1 MPPRRAPT
9 APMAD
14 NVDINQMA
22 YAMHTMAAA
31 VTAQSHAKAQRD
43 LEKRERE
50 ILAAGSRLLSNFNH
64 QTPPKFNGEGG
75 PETADLWL
83 QSVERIFGA
92 IHCPEGEK
100 VVLATYQLLGGSE
113 YWCRNTRLIME
124 NVHEELSWENF
135 KRRFLAKYFPETA
148 RERYG
153 EEFLRLRQAGMN
165 VEAYAKK
172 FESLSRFFRFFRD
185 GIDEV
190 YMCRRFQDGLRYEL
204 QDAVVPLGIRQF
216 QVLVEKCQEVEDMKN
231 KRVNRQGNSN
241 AGGPS
246 RTNDRGSTQN
256 SGRQGSKPYNRP
268 QNSKGPGRSVNQ
280 GTRGKSEG
288 SKGTCYNCGEAGH
301 FSNECTQPKV
311 GNTCYN
317 CKKPGHFAR
326 DCRAPKTGP
335 SANVA
340 QGSQGAR
347 PAAKARAYCMG
358 TELSGQASN
367 AIHESCHIAGNSL
380 TALIDTGA
388 THSFIS
394 LACANRLSLNVSV
407 LPFDLNVLTPAKDL
421 VVNTACLHCLVVIQN
436 RDFLVNLVCLPL
448 LSLEIILGMDWLSYH
463 YVILDCARKL
473 VFFPEPGVRR
483 YLSANRLS
491 VVMCNGEP
499 EIVSLASLG
508 VTSEIR
514 IEEIRVVQDF
524 QDMFPSE
531 IPAFPPCREVE
542 FFIDLQPGT
551 GPISESAYR
560 MAPAELVELK
570 SQIEDLLE
578 KGFIRPSV
586 SPWGARPAANV
597 AQGSQ
602 GARPAAKARAYCMG
616 TELSGQAS
624 NAIHESCHIA
634 GNSLTA
640 LIDTGATHSFI
651 SLACAN
657 RLSLNVSVL
666 PFDLNVL
673 TPAKDLVVN
682 TACLHCLVVIQ
693 NRDFLVNLVCLP
705 LLSLEIILGM
715 DWLSYHYVILD
726 CARKL
731 VFFPEPGVRRYL
743 SANRLSVVMCN
754 GEPEI
759 VSLASLGVTSEI
771 RIEEIR
777 VVQDFQDMF
786 PSEIPAF
793 PPCREVE
800 FFIDLQ
806 PGTGPISESAYRM
819 APAEL
824 VELKSQIEDLLEKGF
839 IRPSVSPW
847 GAPVLLVKKKDGKS
861 RLCVDYRKLNKVTI
875 KNRYPL
881 PRIDDLMDQLRGAS
895 VFSKIDLKSGYHQIR
910 VRDEDIQKTAFRTRY
925 GHYEFLVMP
934 FGVTNAPAIFMAYMN
949 RLFNSFLDKFV
960 VVFIDDILVYSKSEE
975 EHGEHLRLVLQVLR
989 ESKLYANPS
998 KCDFWLEEVNF
1009 LGHVISKEGIAV
1021 DPAKIDTVLS
1031 WKQPQTVTDVR
1042 SFVGLAGYYRRFIE
1056 GFAKIV
1062 APMTQLTRKDQP
1074 FAWTE
1079 KCELSFQLLK
1089 ERLTTSPVLMLPQ
1102 SDEPYEVYCDASH
1115 QGLGCVLM
1123 QHKRA
1128 VAYAS
1133 RQLKVHEKN
1142 YPTHDLELAAV
1153 VFALKIWRHYL
1164 YGCTFVVFSDHKS
1177 LKYLFDQKELNMR
1190 QRRWMETL
1198 KDFDF
1203 TLEYHPG
1210 KANVVADALSMK
1222 SVSVCSAQMAS
1233 QQELLRE
1240 FRDLHLEVEFALG
1253 NMRLGMITISN
1264 GLLEDIANCQG
1275 DEFLMGK
1282 RALIVRET
1290 NRDFKVGP
1298 DNILRCNG
1306 RVCVPDAMDLRNT
1319 ILGEA
1324 HKSKLSMHPGA
1335 TKMYQDLRQD
1345 FWWPG
1350 MKRDV
1355 AEFVA
1360 SCLTCQKAKIEH
1372 QRPAGM
1378 LQSLDIPEWKWD
1390 SISMDFITGL
1400 PKTRRKHDSIWVIVD
1415 RLTKSA
1421 HFLPVRITDTAAKLT
1436 DVYIA
1441 EIVRLHGIPSSI
1453 VSDRDPKFT
1462 SHFWKTLHEALG
1474 TKLRLS
1480 SAYHPQTDGQTERTN
1495 QSLEDLLRACVLDD
1509 RGSWDDVLPLIEFT
1523 YNNSFHASIGMAPYE
1538 ALYGRRCQ
1546 TPLCWYQDGES
1557 MIVGPEM
1564 VQQTTDKVRKIRAMM
1579 KVAQDRQK
1587 SYADRRR
1594 RPLEFEEGD
1603 HVFLRVTPTTG
1614 VGRALKAKKLTPKF
1628 IGPYQILERI
1638 GKVAYRIALPPVLSL
1653 IHDVFHVSQLR
1664 KYTPDPSHVITPD
1677 DIQLRDNL
1685 SFEVPPIKI
1694 ADRKMKRLRTK
1705 EIPLVKVIWNE
1716 ATGDTTWELESKMK
1730 ELYPSLFDDV

>member
-1 MPPRRAPT
+1 MPPRRAP
-9 APMAD
+9 ARGD
-14 NVDINQMA
+14 DDVDIHQMA
-22 YAMHTMAAA
+22 YAMNTMAAA
-31 VTAQSHAKAQRD
+31 VTAQTHAKAQRD
-43 LEKRERE
+43 LEKRDRE
-50 ILAAGSRLLSNFNH
+50 ILAARSRVLASFN
-64 QTPPKFNGEGG
+64 QQAPPKFNGEGG

-83 QSVERIFGA
+83 HAMERIFGA

-113 YWCRNTRLIME
+113 FWWRNTRLIME
-124 NVHEELSWENF
+124 NAYEEINWENF

-153 EEFLRLRQAGMN
+153 EEFLRLRQGSMN
-165 VEAYAKK
+165 VEAYSKK

-216 QVLVEKCQEVEDMKN
+216 QVLVEKCQEVEDMRN
-231 KRVNRQGNSN
+231 KRVNRQGGFS

-246 RTNDRGSTQN
+246 RSGGPNQSQNRGK
-256 SGRQGSKPYNRP
+256 QGSKPYDRP
-268 QNSKGPGRSVNQ
+268 QYNKGQGRSVNQ
-280 GTRGKSEG
+280 NSQNTGKQG
-288 SKGTCYNCGEAGH
+288 CFKCGEVGH
-301 FSNECTQPKV
+301 YANECRNQGHV
-311 GNTCYN
+311 CFN

-326 DCRAPKTGP
+326 DCKAPKAGP

-340 QGSQGAR
+340 QGSQGTR

-358 TELSGQASN
+358 TEVSGQASN

-394 LACANRLSLNVSV
+394 LACANWLSLNVSV

-436 RDFLVNLVCLPL
+436 REFLVNLVCLPL
-448 LSLEIILGMDWLSYH
+448 TSLEIILGMDWLSYH

-483 YLSANRLS
+483 YL
-491 VVMCNGEP
+491 
-499 EIVSLASLG
+499 
-508 VTSEIR
+508 
-514 IEEIRVVQDF
+514 
-524 QDMFPSE
+524 
-531 IPAFPPCREVE
+531 
-542 FFIDLQPGT
+542 
-551 GPISESAYR
+551 
-560 MAPAELVELK
+560 
-570 SQIEDLLE
+570 
-578 KGFIRPSV
+578 
-586 SPWGARPAANV
+586 
-597 AQGSQ
+597 
-602 GARPAAKARAYCMG
+602 
-616 TELSGQAS
+616 
-624 NAIHESCHIA
+624 
-634 GNSLTA
+634 
-640 LIDTGATHSFI
+640 
-651 SLACAN
+651 
-657 RLSLNVSVL
+657 
-666 PFDLNVL
+666 
-673 TPAKDLVVN
+673 
-682 TACLHCLVVIQ
+682 
-693 NRDFLVNLVCLP
+693 
-705 LLSLEIILGM
+705 
-715 DWLSYHYVILD
+715 
-726 CARKL
+726 
-731 VFFPEPGVRRYL
+731 
-743 SANRLSVVMCN
+743 
-754 GEPEI
+754 
-759 VSLASLGVTSEI
+759 
-771 RIEEIR
+771 
-777 VVQDFQDMF
+777 
-786 PSEIPAF
+786 
-793 PPCREVE
+793 
-800 FFIDLQ
+800 
-806 PGTGPISESAYRM
+806 
-819 APAEL
+819 
-824 VELKSQIEDLLEKGF
+824 
-839 IRPSVSPW
+839 
-847 GAPVLLVKKKDGKS
+847 
-861 RLCVDYRKLNKVTI
+861 
-875 KNRYPL
+875 
-881 PRIDDLMDQLRGAS
+881 
-895 VFSKIDLKSGYHQIR
+895 
-910 VRDEDIQKTAFRTRY
+910 
-925 GHYEFLVMP
+925 
-934 FGVTNAPAIFMAYMN
+934 
-949 RLFNSFLDKFV
+949 
-960 VVFIDDILVYSKSEE
+960 
-975 EHGEHLRLVLQVLR
+975 
-989 ESKLYANPS
+989 
-998 KCDFWLEEVNF
+998 
-1009 LGHVISKEGIAV
+1009 
-1021 DPAKIDTVLS
+1021 
-1031 WKQPQTVTDVR
+1031 
-1042 SFVGLAGYYRRFIE
+1042 
-1056 GFAKIV
+1056 
-1062 APMTQLTRKDQP
+1062 
-1074 FAWTE
+1074 
-1079 KCELSFQLLK
+1079 
-1089 ERLTTSPVLMLPQ
+1089 
-1102 SDEPYEVYCDASH
+1102 
-1115 QGLGCVLM
+1115 
-1123 QHKRA
+1123 
-1128 VAYAS
+1128 
-1133 RQLKVHEKN
+1133 
-1142 YPTHDLELAAV
+1142 
-1153 VFALKIWRHYL
+1153 
-1164 YGCTFVVFSDHKS
+1164 
-1177 LKYLFDQKELNMR
+1177 
-1190 QRRWMETL
+1190 
-1198 KDFDF
+1198 
-1203 TLEYHPG
+1203 
-1210 KANVVADALSMK
+1210 K

-1233 QQELLRE
+1233 QQELLKE

-1306 RVCVPDAMDLRNT
+1306 RVCVPDAMNLRNT

-1372 QRPAGM
+1372 QRPAGI

-1523 YNNSFHASIGMAPYE
+1523 YNNSYHSTIGMAPYE

-1557 MIVGPEM
+1557 LIVGPEM

-1628 IGPYQILERI
+1628 IGPYQILERV

-1730 ELYPSLFDDV
+1730 ELYPGLFDDV

>member
-1 MPPRRAPT
+1 MPPRRAP
-9 APMAD
+9 ARGD
-14 NVDINQMA
+14 DDVDIHQMA
-22 YAMHTMAAA
+22 YAMNTMAAA
-31 VTAQSHAKAQRD
+31 VTAQTHAKAQRD
-43 LEKRERE
+43 LEKRDRE
-50 ILAAGSRLLSNFNH
+50 ILAAGSRVLASFN
-64 QTPPKFNGEGG
+64 QQAPPKFNGEGG

-83 QSVERIFGA
+83 HAMERIFGA

-113 YWCRNTRLIME
+113 FWWRNTRLIME
-124 NVHEELSWENF
+124 NAYEEINWENF

-153 EEFLRLRQAGMN
+153 EEFLRLRQGSMN
-165 VEAYAKK
+165 VEAYSKK

-216 QVLVEKCQEVEDMKN
+216 QVLVEKCQEVEDMRN
-231 KRVNRQGNSN
+231 KRVSRQGGFS

-246 RTNDRGSTQN
+246 RSGGPNQSQNRGK
-256 SGRQGSKPYNRP
+256 QGSKPYDRP
-268 QNSKGPGRSVNQ
+268 QYNKGQGRSVNQ
-280 GTRGKSEG
+280 NSQNTGKQG
-288 SKGTCYNCGEAGH
+288 CFKCGEVGH
-301 FSNECTQPKV
+301 YANECRNQGHV
-311 GNTCYN
+311 CFN

-326 DCRAPKTGP
+326 DCKAPKAGP

-340 QGSQGAR
+340 QGSQGTR

-358 TELSGQASN
+358 TEVSGQASN

-436 RDFLVNLVCLPL
+436 REFLVNLVCLPL
-448 LSLEIILGMDWLSYH
+448 TSLEIILGMDWLSYH

-483 YLSANRLS
+483 YL
-491 VVMCNGEP
+491 
-499 EIVSLASLG
+499 
-508 VTSEIR
+508 
-514 IEEIRVVQDF
+514 
-524 QDMFPSE
+524 
-531 IPAFPPCREVE
+531 
-542 FFIDLQPGT
+542 
-551 GPISESAYR
+551 
-560 MAPAELVELK
+560 
-570 SQIEDLLE
+570 
-578 KGFIRPSV
+578 
-586 SPWGARPAANV
+586 
-597 AQGSQ
+597 
-602 GARPAAKARAYCMG
+602 
-616 TELSGQAS
+616 
-624 NAIHESCHIA
+624 
-634 GNSLTA
+634 
-640 LIDTGATHSFI
+640 
-651 SLACAN
+651 
-657 RLSLNVSVL
+657 
-666 PFDLNVL
+666 
-673 TPAKDLVVN
+673 
-682 TACLHCLVVIQ
+682 
-693 NRDFLVNLVCLP
+693 
-705 LLSLEIILGM
+705 
-715 DWLSYHYVILD
+715 
-726 CARKL
+726 
-731 VFFPEPGVRRYL
+731 
-743 SANRLSVVMCN
+743 
-754 GEPEI
+754 
-759 VSLASLGVTSEI
+759 
-771 RIEEIR
+771 
-777 VVQDFQDMF
+777 
-786 PSEIPAF
+786 
-793 PPCREVE
+793 
-800 FFIDLQ
+800 
-806 PGTGPISESAYRM
+806 
-819 APAEL
+819 
-824 VELKSQIEDLLEKGF
+824 
-839 IRPSVSPW
+839 
-847 GAPVLLVKKKDGKS
+847 
-861 RLCVDYRKLNKVTI
+861 
-875 KNRYPL
+875 
-881 PRIDDLMDQLRGAS
+881 
-895 VFSKIDLKSGYHQIR
+895 
-910 VRDEDIQKTAFRTRY
+910 
-925 GHYEFLVMP
+925 
-934 FGVTNAPAIFMAYMN
+934 
-949 RLFNSFLDKFV
+949 
-960 VVFIDDILVYSKSEE
+960 
-975 EHGEHLRLVLQVLR
+975 
-989 ESKLYANPS
+989 
-998 KCDFWLEEVNF
+998 
-1009 LGHVISKEGIAV
+1009 
-1021 DPAKIDTVLS
+1021 
-1031 WKQPQTVTDVR
+1031 
-1042 SFVGLAGYYRRFIE
+1042 
-1056 GFAKIV
+1056 
-1062 APMTQLTRKDQP
+1062 
-1074 FAWTE
+1074 
-1079 KCELSFQLLK
+1079 
-1089 ERLTTSPVLMLPQ
+1089 
-1102 SDEPYEVYCDASH
+1102 
-1115 QGLGCVLM
+1115 
-1123 QHKRA
+1123 
-1128 VAYAS
+1128 
-1133 RQLKVHEKN
+1133 
-1142 YPTHDLELAAV
+1142 
-1153 VFALKIWRHYL
+1153 
-1164 YGCTFVVFSDHKS
+1164 
-1177 LKYLFDQKELNMR
+1177 
-1190 QRRWMETL
+1190 
-1198 KDFDF
+1198 
-1203 TLEYHPG
+1203 
-1210 KANVVADALSMK
+1210 K

-1233 QQELLRE
+1233 QQELLKE
-1240 FRDLHLEVEFALG
+1240 FRDLQLEVEFALG

-1306 RVCVPDAMDLRNT
+1306 RVCVPDAMNLRNT

-1523 YNNSFHASIGMAPYE
+1523 YNNSYHSTIGMAPYE

-1557 MIVGPEM
+1557 LIVGPEM

-1628 IGPYQILERI
+1628 IGPYQILERV

-1716 ATGDTTWELESKMK
+1716 ATGDTT
-1730 ELYPSLFDDV
+1730 

>member
-9 APMAD
+9 APVTDNAD
-14 NVDINQMA
+14 IYQMA
-22 YAMHTMAAA
+22 YAMNTMAAA

-50 ILAAGSRLLSNFNH
+50 ILAAGSRLLSSFNH

-113 YWCRNTRLIME
+113 YWWRNTRLIME
-124 NVHEELSWENF
+124 NVHEDLSWENF

-185 GIDEV
+185 GIDED

-231 KRVNRQGNSN
+231 KRVNRQGNSS

-268 QNSKGPGRSVNQ
+268 QHSKGPGRSVNQ
-280 GTRGKSEG
+280 GNRGKSEG

-301 FSNECTQPKV
+301 FSNECTQPKG

-347 PAAKARAYCMG
+347 PAAKVRAYCMG

-514 IEEIRVVQDF
+514 IGEIRVVQDF
-524 QDMFPSE
+524 QD
-531 IPAFPPCREVE
+531 V
-542 FFIDLQPGT
+542 
-551 GPISESAYR
+551 
-560 MAPAELVELK
+560 
-570 SQIEDLLE
+570 
-578 KGFIRPSV
+578 
-586 SPWGARPAANV
+586 
-597 AQGSQ
+597 
-602 GARPAAKARAYCMG
+602 
-616 TELSGQAS
+616 
-624 NAIHESCHIA
+624 
-634 GNSLTA
+634 
-640 LIDTGATHSFI
+640 
-651 SLACAN
+651 
-657 RLSLNVSVL
+657 
-666 PFDLNVL
+666 
-673 TPAKDLVVN
+673 
-682 TACLHCLVVIQ
+682 
-693 NRDFLVNLVCLP
+693 
-705 LLSLEIILGM
+705 
-715 DWLSYHYVILD
+715 
-726 CARKL
+726 
-731 VFFPEPGVRRYL
+731 
-743 SANRLSVVMCN
+743 
-754 GEPEI
+754 
-759 VSLASLGVTSEI
+759 
-771 RIEEIR
+771 
-777 VVQDFQDMF
+777 F

-847 GAPVLLVKKKDGKS
+847 GAPVLLVMKK
-861 RLCVDYRKLNKVTI
+861 
-875 KNRYPL
+875 
-881 PRIDDLMDQLRGAS
+881 
-895 VFSKIDLKSGYHQIR
+895 
-910 VRDEDIQKTAFRTRY
+910 
-925 GHYEFLVMP
+925 
-934 FGVTNAPAIFMAYMN
+934 
-949 RLFNSFLDKFV
+949 
-960 VVFIDDILVYSKSEE
+960 
-975 EHGEHLRLVLQVLR
+975 
-989 ESKLYANPS
+989 
-998 KCDFWLEEVNF
+998 
-1009 LGHVISKEGIAV
+1009 
-1021 DPAKIDTVLS
+1021 
-1031 WKQPQTVTDVR
+1031 
-1042 SFVGLAGYYRRFIE
+1042 
-1056 GFAKIV
+1056 
-1062 APMTQLTRKDQP
+1062 
-1074 FAWTE
+1074 
-1079 KCELSFQLLK
+1079 
-1089 ERLTTSPVLMLPQ
+1089 
-1102 SDEPYEVYCDASH
+1102 
-1115 QGLGCVLM
+1115 
-1123 QHKRA
+1123 
-1128 VAYAS
+1128 
-1133 RQLKVHEKN
+1133 
-1142 YPTHDLELAAV
+1142 
-1153 VFALKIWRHYL
+1153 
-1164 YGCTFVVFSDHKS
+1164 
-1177 LKYLFDQKELNMR
+1177 
-1190 QRRWMETL
+1190 
-1198 KDFDF
+1198 
-1203 TLEYHPG
+1203 
-1210 KANVVADALSMK
+1210 
-1222 SVSVCSAQMAS
+1222 
-1233 QQELLRE
+1233 
-1240 FRDLHLEVEFALG
+1240 
-1253 NMRLGMITISN
+1253 
-1264 GLLEDIANCQG
+1264 
-1275 DEFLMGK
+1275 
-1282 RALIVRET
+1282 
-1290 NRDFKVGP
+1290 
-1298 DNILRCNG
+1298 
-1306 RVCVPDAMDLRNT
+1306 
-1319 ILGEA
+1319 
-1324 HKSKLSMHPGA
+1324 
-1335 TKMYQDLRQD
+1335 
-1345 FWWPG
+1345 
-1350 MKRDV
+1350 DV
-1355 AEFVA
+1355 AEYVA

-1421 HFLPVRITDTAAKLT
+1421 HFLPVRATDTAAKLT
-1436 DVYIA
+1436 DIYIA
-1441 EIVRLHGIPSSI
+1441 EIVRLHGILSSI
-1453 VSDRDPKFT
+1453 VSDRDPKFI
-1462 SHFWKTLHEALG
+1462 SHFWRTLHEALG

-1587 SYADRRR
+1587 SYADRCR

-1603 HVFLRVTPTTG
+1603 HVFLRVTPTTV

-1677 DIQLRDNL
+1677 DIQLRDDL

-1716 ATGDTTWELESKMK
+1716 ATGDTTWELESKMR

>member
-9 APMAD
+9 APMTD

-64 QTPPKFNGEGG
+64 QTPPKFNGEGS

-113 YWCRNTRLIME
+113 YWWRNTRLIME

-135 KRRFLAKYFPETA
+135 KRRFLAKYFPDTA

-185 GIDEV
+185 GIDED

-268 QNSKGPGRSVNQ
+268 QHSKGPGRSVNQ

-340 QGSQGAR
+340 QGSLGAR

-483 YLSANRLS
+483 
-491 VVMCNGEP
+491 
-499 EIVSLASLG
+499 
-508 VTSEIR
+508 
-514 IEEIRVVQDF
+514 
-524 QDMFPSE
+524 
-531 IPAFPPCREVE
+531 
-542 FFIDLQPGT
+542 
-551 GPISESAYR
+551 
-560 MAPAELVELK
+560 
-570 SQIEDLLE
+570 
-578 KGFIRPSV
+578 
-586 SPWGARPAANV
+586 
-597 AQGSQ
+597 
-602 GARPAAKARAYCMG
+602 
-616 TELSGQAS
+616 
-624 NAIHESCHIA
+624 
-634 GNSLTA
+634 
-640 LIDTGATHSFI
+640 
-651 SLACAN
+651 
-657 RLSLNVSVL
+657 
-666 PFDLNVL
+666 
-673 TPAKDLVVN
+673 
-682 TACLHCLVVIQ
+682 
-693 NRDFLVNLVCLP
+693 
-705 LLSLEIILGM
+705 
-715 DWLSYHYVILD
+715 
-726 CARKL
+726 
-731 VFFPEPGVRRYL
+731 
-743 SANRLSVVMCN
+743 
-754 GEPEI
+754 
-759 VSLASLGVTSEI
+759 
-771 RIEEIR
+771 
-777 VVQDFQDMF
+777 
-786 PSEIPAF
+786 
-793 PPCREVE
+793 
-800 FFIDLQ
+800 
-806 PGTGPISESAYRM
+806 
-819 APAEL
+819 
-824 VELKSQIEDLLEKGF
+824 
-839 IRPSVSPW
+839 
-847 GAPVLLVKKKDGKS
+847 
-861 RLCVDYRKLNKVTI
+861 
-875 KNRYPL
+875 
-881 PRIDDLMDQLRGAS
+881 
-895 VFSKIDLKSGYHQIR
+895 
-910 VRDEDIQKTAFRTRY
+910 
-925 GHYEFLVMP
+925 
-934 FGVTNAPAIFMAYMN
+934 
-949 RLFNSFLDKFV
+949 
-960 VVFIDDILVYSKSEE
+960 
-975 EHGEHLRLVLQVLR
+975 
-989 ESKLYANPS
+989 
-998 KCDFWLEEVNF
+998 
-1009 LGHVISKEGIAV
+1009 
-1021 DPAKIDTVLS
+1021 
-1031 WKQPQTVTDVR
+1031 
-1042 SFVGLAGYYRRFIE
+1042 
-1056 GFAKIV
+1056 
-1062 APMTQLTRKDQP
+1062 
-1074 FAWTE
+1074 
-1079 KCELSFQLLK
+1079 
-1089 ERLTTSPVLMLPQ
+1089 
-1102 SDEPYEVYCDASH
+1102 
-1115 QGLGCVLM
+1115 
-1123 QHKRA
+1123 
-1128 VAYAS
+1128 
-1133 RQLKVHEKN
+1133 
-1142 YPTHDLELAAV
+1142 
-1153 VFALKIWRHYL
+1153 
-1164 YGCTFVVFSDHKS
+1164 
-1177 LKYLFDQKELNMR
+1177 
-1190 QRRWMETL
+1190 
-1198 KDFDF
+1198 
-1203 TLEYHPG
+1203 
-1210 KANVVADALSMK
+1210 K

-1233 QQELLRE
+1233 QQELLKE

-1264 GLLEDIANCQG
+1264 GLLEDIANCQ
-1275 DEFLMGK
+1275 DDKFLMEK
-1282 RALIVRET
+1282 KALIVRGT
-1290 NRDFKVGP
+1290 NRDFKVGS
-1298 DNILRCNG
+1298 DNILRCQG
-1306 RVCVPDAMDLRNT
+1306 RVCVPDAMNLRNT

-1324 HKSKLSMHPGA
+1324 HKSKLSIHPGA

-1350 MKRDV
+1350 MKKDV

-1523 YNNSFHASIGMAPYE
+1523 YNNSYHSTIGMAPYE

-1587 SYADRRR
+1587 SYADKRR

-1614 VGRALKAKKLTPKF
+1614 VGRALKARKLTPKF

-1638 GKVAYRIALPPVLSL
+1638 GKVAYRIALPQALSL

-1730 ELYPSLFDDV
+1730 ELYPRLFDDV

>member
-1 MPPRRAPT
+1 MCRNRMPPRRAPT
-9 APMAD
+9 VPMAD
-14 NVDINQMA
+14 NVDVNQMA
-22 YAMHTMAAA
+22 YAMHTMAAV

-50 ILAAGSRLLSNFNH
+50 ILAAGSRLLSSFNH

-92 IHCPEGEK
+92 IRCPEGEK

-113 YWCRNTRLIME
+113 YWWTNTRLIME

-135 KRRFLAKYFPETA
+135 RRRFLAKYFPETA

-185 GIDEV
+185 GIDED

-231 KRVNRQGNSN
+231 KRVNRQGNSS

-246 RTNDRGSTQN
+246 RSSGQSQNRGKQS
-256 SGRQGSKPYNRP
+256 SKPYDRP
-268 QNSKGPGRSVNQ
+268 QNNRGPGRSVNQ
-280 GTRGKSEG
+280 GSRGKSDG
-288 SKGTCYNCGEAGH
+288 SKGNCYNCGEAGH
-301 FSNECTQPKV
+301 FANECTKPK
-311 GNTCYN
+311 GENTCYN

-340 QGSQGAR
+340 QGSQGDR
-347 PAAKARAYCMG
+347 PVAKARAYCMG
-358 TELSGQASN
+358 TEVSGQASN

-394 LACANRLSLNVSV
+394 LDCANRLSLNVSM

-436 RDFLVNLVCLPL
+436 REFLVNLVCLPL

-514 IEEIRVVQDF
+514 IGEFRLVQDF
-524 QDMFPSE
+524 QDVFPSE

-560 MAPAELVELK
+560 MAP
-570 SQIEDLLE
+570 S
-578 KGFIRPSV
+578 
-586 SPWGARPAANV
+586 
-597 AQGSQ
+597 
-602 GARPAAKARAYCMG
+602 
-616 TELSGQAS
+616 
-624 NAIHESCHIA
+624 
-634 GNSLTA
+634 
-640 LIDTGATHSFI
+640 
-651 SLACAN
+651 
-657 RLSLNVSVL
+657 
-666 PFDLNVL
+666 
-673 TPAKDLVVN
+673 
-682 TACLHCLVVIQ
+682 
-693 NRDFLVNLVCLP
+693 
-705 LLSLEIILGM
+705 
-715 DWLSYHYVILD
+715 
-726 CARKL
+726 
-731 VFFPEPGVRRYL
+731 
-743 SANRLSVVMCN
+743 
-754 GEPEI
+754 
-759 VSLASLGVTSEI
+759 
-771 RIEEIR
+771 
-777 VVQDFQDMF
+777 
-786 PSEIPAF
+786 
-793 PPCREVE
+793 
-800 FFIDLQ
+800 
-806 PGTGPISESAYRM
+806 
-819 APAEL
+819 EL

-949 RLFNSFLDKFV
+949 RIFHSFLDKFV
-960 VVFIDDILVYSKSEE
+960 VVFIDDILVYSRNEE
-975 EHGEHLRLVLQVLR
+975 EHVEHLRLVLQVLR

-998 KCDFWLEEVNF
+998 KCEFWLEEVNF
-1009 LGHVISKEGIAV
+1009 LGHVISRDGIAV

-1079 KCELSFQLLK
+1079 KCDSSFQLLK
-1089 ERLTTSPVLMLPQ
+1089 ERLTTSPVLVLPQ

-1133 RQLKVHEKN
+1133 RQLKVHEKD

-1153 VFALKIWRHYL
+1153 VFALKIWRHHL

-1210 KANVVADALSMK
+1210 KANVVADALSRK
-1222 SVSVCSAQMAS
+1222 SVTVYSAQMAS

-1253 NMRLGMITISN
+1253 NMRLGMITISS
-1264 GLLEDIANCQG
+1264 GLLEDIANRQ
-1275 DEFLMGK
+1275 DDRFLMEK

-1290 NRDFKVGP
+1290 NRDFKVGS
-1298 DNILRCNG
+1298 DNILRCRG
-1306 RVCVPDAMDLRNT
+1306 RVCVPEAMDLRNT

-1324 HKSKLSMHPGA
+1324 HKSKLSMH
-1335 TKMYQDLRQD
+1335 
-1345 FWWPG
+1345 
-1350 MKRDV
+1350 
-1355 AEFVA
+1355 
-1360 SCLTCQKAKIEH
+1360 
-1372 QRPAGM
+1372 
-1378 LQSLDIPEWKWD
+1378 
-1390 SISMDFITGL
+1390 
-1400 PKTRRKHDSIWVIVD
+1400 
-1415 RLTKSA
+1415 LTK
-1421 HFLPVRITDTAAKLT
+1421 
-1436 DVYIA
+1436 Y
-1441 EIVRLHGIPSSI
+1441 
-1453 VSDRDPKFT
+1453 
-1462 SHFWKTLHEALG
+1462 
-1474 TKLRLS
+1474 
-1480 SAYHPQTDGQTERTN
+1480 
-1495 QSLEDLLRACVLDD
+1495 QSKYV
-1509 RGSWDDVLPLIEFT
+1509 
-1523 YNNSFHASIGMAPYE
+1523 N
-1538 ALYGRRCQ
+1538 
-1546 TPLCWYQDGES
+1546 
-1557 MIVGPEM
+1557 
-1564 VQQTTDKVRKIRAMM
+1564 
-1579 KVAQDRQK
+1579 
-1587 SYADRRR
+1587 
-1594 RPLEFEEGD
+1594 
-1603 HVFLRVTPTTG
+1603 
-1614 VGRALKAKKLTPKF
+1614 
-1628 IGPYQILERI
+1628 
-1638 GKVAYRIALPPVLSL
+1638 YRIRRDCSESNASNWYHTKVNLQLNKL
-1653 IHDVFHVSQLR
+1653 GGVFRFQ
-1664 KYTPDPSHVITPD
+1664 T
-1677 DIQLRDNL
+1677 
-1685 SFEVPPIKI
+1685 
-1694 ADRKMKRLRTK
+1694 
-1705 EIPLVKVIWNE
+1705 
-1716 ATGDTTWELESKMK
+1716 
-1730 ELYPSLFDDV
+1730 

>member
-9 APMAD
+9 VPMAD
-14 NVDINQMA
+14 NVDVNHMA

-113 YWCRNTRLIME
+113 YWWRNTRLIME
-124 NVHEELSWENF
+124 NGHEELNWENF

-153 EEFLRLRQAGMN
+153 EEFLRLRQGGMN
-165 VEAYAKK
+165 VESYAKK

-216 QVLVEKCQEVEDMKN
+216 QVLVEKCQEVEDMRN
-231 KRVNRQGNSN
+231 KRVNRQGGSS

-268 QNSKGPGRSVNQ
+268 QHSRGPGRSVNQ

-288 SKGTCYNCGEAGH
+288 SKGACYNCGEAGH
-301 FSNECTQPKV
+301 FSNECTQPK
-311 GNTCYN
+311 GGSACFN

-448 LSLEIILGMDWLSYH
+448 TSLEIILGMDWLSYH

-508 VTSEIR
+508 VKSEIR

-524 QDMFPSE
+524 QDVFPSE

-570 SQIEDLLE
+570 SQIEDLL
-578 KGFIRPSV
+578 
-586 SPWGARPAANV
+586 
-597 AQGSQ
+597 
-602 GARPAAKARAYCMG
+602 
-616 TELSGQAS
+616 
-624 NAIHESCHIA
+624 
-634 GNSLTA
+634 
-640 LIDTGATHSFI
+640 D
-651 SLACAN
+651 
-657 RLSLNVSVL
+657 
-666 PFDLNVL
+666 
-673 TPAKDLVVN
+673 
-682 TACLHCLVVIQ
+682 
-693 NRDFLVNLVCLP
+693 
-705 LLSLEIILGM
+705 
-715 DWLSYHYVILD
+715 
-726 CARKL
+726 
-731 VFFPEPGVRRYL
+731 
-743 SANRLSVVMCN
+743 
-754 GEPEI
+754 
-759 VSLASLGVTSEI
+759 
-771 RIEEIR
+771 
-777 VVQDFQDMF
+777 
-786 PSEIPAF
+786 
-793 PPCREVE
+793 
-800 FFIDLQ
+800 
-806 PGTGPISESAYRM
+806 
-819 APAEL
+819 
-824 VELKSQIEDLLEKGF
+824 KGF

-949 RLFNSFLDKFV
+949 RIFNSFLDKFV
-960 VVFIDDILVYSKSEE
+960 VVFIDDILVYSKNEE
-975 EHGEHLRLVLQVLR
+975 EHLEHLRLVLQVLR
-989 ESKLYANPS
+989 EKRLYANPS

-1153 VFALKIWRHYL
+1153 VFALKIWRHHL

-1210 KANVVADALSMK
+1210 KANVVADALSRK

-1264 GLLEDIANCQG
+1264 GLLEDIANCQ
-1275 DEFLMGK
+1275 DDKFLMEK

-1290 NRDFKVGP
+1290 NRDFKVGS
-1298 DNILRCNG
+1298 DNILRCQG
-1306 RVCVPDAMDLRNT
+1306 RVCVPEAMDLRNT

-1324 HKSKLSMHPGA
+1324 HKSKLSIHPGA

-1421 HFLPVRITDTAAKLT
+1421 HFLPVRTTDTAAKLT

-1594 RPLEFEEGD
+1594 RPLEFAEGD

-1694 ADRKMKRLRTK
+1694 ADRKMKCLRTK